1 MRSPREPTHPA
12 GPPVSAIHAWSSYWE
27 SRRKP
32 RESPVIDGRPAV
44 DSLDSPGWQHRIST
58 PGVLVS
64 ELYEQDVPGRNA
76 YSTGISQLVLQEAP
90 MHDRLH
96 LVQDAQGFSLNEC
109 EESDLELEI
118 LAMFRFVTPSF
129 VFLLLQDTL
138 LTSLPGADRHERL
151 SLFTVRRAETKSF
164 MELSCIT

>member
-1 MRSPREPTHPA
+1 
-12 GPPVSAIHAWSSYWE
+12 
-27 SRRKP
+27 
-32 RESPVIDGRPAV
+32 
-44 DSLDSPGWQHRIST
+44 
-58 PGVLVS
+58 
-64 ELYEQDVPGRNA
+64 
-76 YSTGISQLVLQEAP
+76 
-90 MHDRLH
+90 MHDRLRV
-96 LVQDAQGFSLNEC
+96 VQDAQGFSLNEC

-151 SLFTVRRAETKSF
+151 SVFTVRRTETKSF